1 MLRAIR
7 VTRPWGSPKR
17 IRKLVY
23 RNLGQAVASGTLGHA
38 NAPIDRFLSDCFTTA
53 SASAK
58 TGSGT
63 SGTYPIDSRAKV

>member
-1 MLRAIR
+1 MYW
-7 VTRPWGSPKR
+7 T
-17 IRKLVY
+17 
-23 RNLGQAVASGTLGHA
+23 LGQAVASGVLGRANTL
-38 NAPIDRFLSDCFTTA
+38 IDRFLGDRFTTA